1 MARTKAKLL
10 LDENIG
16 TLVEASLH
24 RAGFDA
30 VSVLKTM
37 RGASDADV
45 IARALAENRIIITL
59 DRDFG
64 YLVHREAQNHA
75 GVIYLRLNDESPKN
89 IARILKKFAR
99 RLPEIAGAF
108 AKVAEDRIVIRRSAR

>member
-1 MARTKAKLL
+1 MARPRLRVKLL

-16 TLVEASLH
+16 TLVEVSLH
-24 RAGFDA
+24 RAGFDT

-45 IARALAENRIIITL
+45 IKRALAEDRTVVTL

-64 YLVHREAQNHA
+64 YLVHREAKSHA
-75 GVIYLRLNDESPKN
+75 GVIFLRLKDESPQN
-89 IARILKKFAR
+89 IARILKKFTQH
-99 RLPEIAGAF
+99 LPKAKSKF
-108 AKVAEDRIVIRRSAR
+108 AKVTENSITIH